1 MAADRDRADN
11 SVGIAD
17 GRRHGPERRGR
28 EHALCIAGRCHY
40 QAGGR
45 PMQLAHPEPF
55 DPRHWT
61 MAPLYDGL
69 ISTSLTT
76 GDPKYLAS
84 VIRRAQLAGDRA
96 PARTTPTT
104 MRPGALGCAFT

>member
-1 MAADRDRADN
+1 
-11 SVGIAD
+11 
-17 GRRHGPERRGR
+17 
-28 EHALCIAGRCHY
+28 
-40 QAGGR
+40 
-45 PMQLAHPEPF
+45 
-55 DPRHWT
+55 